1 MIEHRQ
7 TLPLP
12 HDPKLPPDLSYS
24 LNPVKEIAD
33 TMKLVVLRRQAEGDF
48 ASPWASCYS

>member
-1 MIEHRQ
+1 MRLSIIRQ
-7 TLPLP
+7 TAAIRSCTT
-12 HDPKLPPDLSYS
+12 PDLSES